1 MEKTMSTNKKLFEIT
16 LSISEFPVLNYK
28 DSLKMALD
36 KMTKFGI
43 GISCFTSEEKLVGI
57 LTDGDLRRLIL
68 TKQNPLPA
76 LLVDEALNYGT
87 KNPISARIDDEI
99 ESIKKMMD
107 TKKIWDLPLVDS
119 NNKLVGL
126 INRHKLG

>member
-1 MEKTMSTNKKLFEIT
+1 
-16 LSISEFPVLNYK
+16 
-28 DSLKMALD
+28 
-36 KMTKFGI
+36 
-43 GISCFTSEEKLVGI
+43 
-57 LTDGDLRRLIL
+57 
-68 TKQNPLPA
+68 
-76 LLVDEALNYGT
+76 LVDEALNYGT

-119 NNKLVGL
+119 DNKLIGL